1 MAVQSHPG
9 TPPQRVYVLTARTV
23 IGFLV
28 YSLLTPAILFLT
40 AGTLAWPEAWVY
52 AIISVA
58 AAVLSRVL
66 ILLKQPDLAAERGR
80 FTEGEG
86 AKAWDRQ
93 LVPIVALLL
102 PTIVLVVC
110 GLDYRWQASGPVTP
124 WLQWVACVVLV
135 AGYAFSLWA
144 LIANRF
150 FSTVV
155 RIQRERGHTVVSSGP
170 YRFVRHPGY
179 AGGMLYYVT
188 TPLMLGTLWGLV
200 PVLVEIVLLV
210 LRTALEDRT
219 LQEELPGYAD
229 YARRVRYRL
238 VPGIW

>member
-1 MAVQSHPG
+1 MAVQSHPSHD
-9 TPPQRVYVLTARTV
+9 RAFVLTARTV

-28 YSLLTPAILFLT
+28 YSLLTPVILFLA
-40 AGTLAWPEAWVY
+40 AGTLYWPEAWVY
-52 AIISVA
+52 AAISIVA
-58 AAVLSRVL
+58 AVASRVL
-66 ILLKQPDLAAERGR
+66 ILVKQPDLAAERGR

-86 AKAWDRQ
+86 AKAWDRR

-102 PTIVLVVC
+102 PALILVVC
-110 GLDYRWQASGPVTP
+110 GLDYRWQASGPVAAS
-124 WLQWVACVVLV
+124 LQWTAGILLI

-144 LIANRF
+144 LITNRF

-179 AGGMLYYVT
+179 AGGLLYYIT
-188 TPLMLGTLWGLV
+188 TPLMLGTLWGLL

-219 LQEELPGYAD
+219 LQAELPGYAG

-238 VPGIW
+238 VPGVW

>member
-1 MAVQSHPG
+1 MTSAAQ
-9 TPPQRVYVLTARTV
+9 TPIRATLTARTV

-28 YSLLTPAILFLT
+28 YSLLTPAILFLA
-40 AGTLAWPEAWVY
+40 AGTLDWPMAWVY
-52 AIISVA
+52 AVISVA
-58 AAVLSRVL
+58 AAVASRML

-86 AKAWDRQ
+86 AKAWDRK

-102 PTIVLVVC
+102 PTVVLIVC
-110 GLDYRWQASGPVTP
+110 GLDYRWQASGPVAP
-124 WLQWVACVVLV
+124 WLKWTALVLLI

-144 LIANRF
+144 LITNRF

-155 RIQRERGHTVVSSGP
+155 RIQRDRGHTVVSSGP

-179 AGGMLYYVT
+179 AGGLLYYVM
-188 TPLMLGTLWGLV
+188 TPLLLGTLWGFV
-200 PVLVEIVLLV
+200 PVLIEVALLV

-219 LQEELPGYAD
+219 LQAELPGYAD

-238 VPGIW
+238 IPGVW

>member
-1 MAVQSHPG
+1 MTSAAQ
-9 TPPQRVYVLTARTV
+9 TPIRATLTARTV

-28 YSLLTPAILFLT
+28 YSLLTPAILFLA
-40 AGTLAWPEAWVY
+40 AGTLDWPEAWVY
-52 AIISVA
+52 AIISIVA
-58 AAVLSRVL
+58 AVASRVL

-86 AKAWDRQ
+86 AKAWDRK

-102 PTIVLVVC
+102 PTVVLIVC
-110 GLDYRWQASGPVTP
+110 GLDYRWQASGPVAS
-124 WLQWVACVVLV
+124 WLQWIAFVLLI

-179 AGGMLYYVT
+179 AGGLLYYVM
-188 TPLMLGTLWGLV
+188 TPLLLGTLWGFV
-200 PVLVEIVLLV
+200 PVLIEAALLV

-219 LQEELPGYAD
+219 LQAELPGYAD

-238 VPGIW
+238 IPGLW